1 MKRSLSFTYDESL
14 SLENIENDIQ
24 LAFKRK
30 QTVSVASAAHQSNS
44 NTKTKNILTDS
55 NTLGLLSPPVTP
67 ENLKRVNVINENE
80 LSSVKKKIDLNQTDD
95 NENSINI
102 IENINVSPYTKGK
115 NLFLRGSK
123 IEVSEND
130 YNLIGR
136 ESESKKLK
144 SILNNCLENSV
155 SKSLYISGPPGTGK
169 TAQINC
175 LLDSYIKQNI
185 ENNNSNITDKLQYQ
199 MDNELSGSAGKSK
212 IMLNDGSER
221 MIRISKINC
230 MTIKRP
236 DDIFNIIYLDLIN
249 KKRKNIS
256 LKKKN
261 SDELRELLL
270 NDNEI
275 DMNIIVLDELDNLIN
290 KSQQVLFELFSMA
303 SSSVNNS
310 NCKLILIGISNAL
323 DLTDRFL
330 PRLKSNRIGPEVIPF
345 LPYTSDQIKNVIHFK
360 LNQLMENSSSFSQN
374 QQQPQQQP
382 PLIHPAAIQLCAK
395 KCSVN
400 TGDLRKAFD
409 ICHRSL
415 ELTEQMVKKK
425 LSTSDYQNLNLTTAP
440 KVTISQVSKICN
452 SAFGINFF
460 TKLENLNL
468 QHKSV
473 LCSLIKFEE
482 SNQKSVQP
490 QTKSLGRPRLNFNSK
505 SNSNSNYSI
514 HSFFEFYSTK
524 LNFEK
529 KIGILKRNDFLEVL
543 STLESNGLINL
554 SKGSLQFST
563 SKIST
568 NVPKIEVLKVIQD
581 IGILKKILTT
591 E

>member
-330 PRLKSNRIGPEVIPF
+330 PRLK
-345 LPYTSDQIKNVIHFK
+345 T
-360 LNQLMENSSSFSQN
+360 
-374 QQQPQQQP
+374 
-382 PLIHPAAIQLCAK
+382 
-395 KCSVN
+395 
-400 TGDLRKAFD
+400 T
-409 ICHRSL
+409 
-415 ELTEQMVKKK
+415 T
-425 LSTSDYQNLNLTTAP
+425 TTTA
-440 KVTISQVSKICN
+440 I
-452 SAFGINFF
+452 
-460 TKLENLNL
+460 
-468 QHKSV
+468 
-473 LCSLIKFEE
+473 
-482 SNQKSVQP
+482 
-490 QTKSLGRPRLNFNSK
+490 
-505 SNSNSNYSI
+505 
-514 HSFFEFYSTK
+514 
-524 LNFEK
+524 
-529 KIGILKRNDFLEVL
+529 D
-543 STLESNGLINL
+543 
-554 SKGSLQFST
+554 T
-563 SKIST
+563 SGGYPT
-568 NVPKIEVLKVIQD
+568 MC
-581 IGILKKILTT
+581 
-591 E
+591 